1 MELFSEKLSKAKQ
14 LQRLNIDELSHDTS
28 NLVKMVD
35 FTSHLAD
42 QISGKVRLLDLAKN
56 RVFEAIQRV
65 DDVLDL
71 KFCSD
76 GVEKSM
82 KEKDLE
88 SAVGHIHRYSF
99 HVKPPLILC

>member
-1 MELFSEKLSKAKQ
+1 M
-14 LQRLNIDELSHDTS
+14 NIEDLHNDTS

-88 SAVGHIHRYSF
+88 RTIDF
-99 HVKPPLILC
+99 